1 MYQGWRFTPWWA
13 SLLRVCLHVVR
24 HTLETSMHYGAPRP
38 AHGPHFKSSGS
49 ALQPYP
55 AANSIAIKVHFTVE
69 QPSSSKLVYIPYIQ
83 HLLEALGNGAHFK
96 RFWMGL
102 YGRACP
108 KPSWWSIFENVTKYH
123 SWTIP
128 GRETQPHLQ
137 PSPQPSP
144 TIPSS
149 YPGDPPKRLALEF
162 FSKDGNLGSGQLA
175 EAQGGPSFGKKK
187 RRFLVALYRENTWG
201 KKPGGFFFFEIF
213 PGLKGNFL
221 WLLLGCAE
229 SMLSGSEGKNIRNL
243 KA

>member
-1 MYQGWRFTPWWA
+1 
-13 SLLRVCLHVVR
+13 
-24 HTLETSMHYGAPRP
+24 MHYGAPRP

-49 ALQPYP
+49 AL
-55 AANSIAIKVHFTVE
+55 NSLILLLCIAIKVHFTVE

-83 HLLEALGNGAHFK
+83 HLLEAFGNGAHFK

-102 YGRACP
+102 YGHACP

-149 YPGDPPKRLALEF
+149 SPGDPPKRLALEF

-175 EAQGGPSFGKKK
+175 EAQGGPSFGKKNVV
-187 RRFLVALYRENTWG
+187 FWWPYIG
-201 KKPGGFFFFEIF
+201 KTHGEKNRGDFFFFEIF

-229 SMLSGSEGKNIRNL
+229 SMLNGSEGKNIRNL